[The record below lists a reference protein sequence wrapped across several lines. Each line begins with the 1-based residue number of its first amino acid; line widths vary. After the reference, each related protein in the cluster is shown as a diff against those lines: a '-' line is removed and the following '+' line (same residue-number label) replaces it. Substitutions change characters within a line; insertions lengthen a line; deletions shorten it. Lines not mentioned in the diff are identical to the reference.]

1 MLARLGVV
9 LGLDSAEFQKGIA
22 DANKK
27 LDNISAQM
35 PKFAAVA
42 GAAFLAATYKALQ
55 YADAVADTAKANDM
69 AISSILALGTAL
81 QQNGGDAQMAGRLLS
96 SFTAQVDE
104 AAEGSLSAQKA
115 FAKVG
120 VTLNDLAK
128 LDATALFD
136 KTVVALAK
144 IEDPIKRN
152 ALAMQMFGKA
162 AKGVD
167 WVGMAD
173 NIDGNREAY
182 EKYAESI
189 AKAAELNDKLE
200 ETTKKFTLAFT
211 EAALPALNDLFD
223 ALNKD
228 AGAMKFFMD
237 IVRTTTEVVAVLV
250 KYTTTVVRVLIE
262 DFKFLGQIIGR
273 VFKLEFQEMANDYK
287 AYKEKVEAMVKSDED
302 FARKILNREESS
314 KSKPKASSKG
324 FVGRQ
329 VTAAKDPELEK
340 AKKDAERLAES
351 LQKARGITAEFEK
364 QQQLNLEQ
372 AALRAQLN
380 GLATK
385 EREIAES
392 VLRVKEQ
399 TANQLK
405 DIDLKI
411 IDATIEKNNEMV
423 DVLRKVRD
431 EVEKSG
437 KSFEEKTAKQTKGIQ
452 DAQNTFEFGWNKA
465 FRQYAEDS
473 TNYMKQG
480 EEMFSAITNNM
491 SSAID
496 NFVENGKF
504 SFKDFTGSII
514 KDLLKIEMKMQAMQ
528 LFRMGLSFFGL
539 TGGAPTAGGKASGGQ
554 VGSGLP
560 YMVGEQG
567 PELFVPN
574 SAGTIIPN
582 NRLSETL
589 SGGSGQVVNYNGPY
603 IANLS
608 AIDTQSATQFLAK
621 NKMAVWS
628 ANQSAGRSVPTSR

>member
-1 MLARLGVV
+1 MGMLARLGVV

-22 DANKK
+22 DANRK
-27 LDNISAQM
+27 LDQISAQM

-42 GAAFLAATYKALQ
+42 GAAFVAATYKALQ
-55 YADAVADTAKANDM
+55 YADAVADTAKANDV

-81 QQNGGDAQMAGRLLS
+81 QQNGGDAQMAGKLLS

-104 AAEGSLSAQKA
+104 AAEGSLGAQKA
-115 FAKVG
+115 FARVG
-120 VTLNDLAK
+120 ISLNELAT

-136 KTVVALAK
+136 KTVTALAK

-152 ALAMQMFGKA
+152 SLAMQMFGKA

-173 NIDGNREAY
+173 NVEENRKAY

-189 AKAAELNDKLE
+189 EKAAELNDKLE
-200 ETTKKFTLAFT
+200 HSTRQFTLAFT
-211 EAALPALNDLFD
+211 EAALPALNELFD
-223 ALNKD
+223 TLQKD

-237 IVRTTTEVVAVLV
+237 VVRTTTETIAILV

-262 DFKFLGQIIGR
+262 DFKFLGQVINR
-273 VFKLEFQEMANDYK
+273 VFKFEFKDIADDYK

-302 FARKILNREESS
+302 FAKRILNRETSNQQ
-314 KSKPKASSKG
+314 KKKPFTFA
-324 FVGRQ
+324 GRE
-329 VTAAKDPELEK
+329 VKEAKDPETEK
-340 AKKDAERLAES
+340 AKKLAES
-351 LQKARGITAEFEK
+351 LEKARGITAEFEK

-385 EREIAES
+385 EREIAEA

-399 TANQLK
+399 TTAQLGQ
-405 DIDLKI
+405 IDLKI
-411 IDATIEKNNEMV
+411 IDATIEGNLEMV
-423 DVLRKVRD
+423 EVLKRVRD
-431 EVEKSG
+431 EVEASG
-437 KSFEEKTAKQTKGIQ
+437 KSFEEQTSRQTGAIQ
-452 DAQNTFEFGWNKA
+452 NAQNTFEFGWSKA
-465 FRQYAEDS
+465 FRQFGEDS
-473 TNYMKQG
+473 ENYMKKG
-480 EEMFSAITNNM
+480 EEYFTAFASNM

-504 SFKDFTGSII
+504 SFKDFATSII

-539 TGGAPTAGGKASGGQ
+539 TGSGVTAGAKASGGI

-589 SGGSGQVVNYNGPY
+589 TSGGQTINYNGPF
-603 IANLS
+603 IQNMS
-608 AIDTQSATQFLAK
+608 AIDTQSGVQFLAK
-621 NKMAVWS
+621 NKMTIWS
-628 ANQSAGRSVPTSR
+628 MNQSASRSLPANR

>member
-22 DANKK
+22 DANRK

-104 AAEGSLSAQKA
+104 AAEGSLGAQKA

-120 VTLNDLAK
+120 ITLNDLAK

-136 KTVVALAK
+136 KTVVALAR
-144 IEDPIKRN
+144 IEDPIQRN

-173 NIDGNREAY
+173 NVEENRQAY
-182 EKYAESI
+182 EKYAQSI
-189 AKAAELNDKLE
+189 EKAAELNDKLE
-200 ETTKKFTLAFT
+200 YTTRQFTLAFT

-223 ALNKD
+223 TLNKD

-250 KYTTTVVRVLIE
+250 KYTTTVVRILIE

-273 VFKLEFQEMANDYK
+273 VFKFEFQEMANDYK

-302 FARKILNREESS
+302 FARRVLNREASGDG
-314 KSKPKASSKG
+314 SKPKSSGGKG
-324 FVGRQ
+324 FVGRA
-329 VTAAKDPELEK
+329 VTPAKDPEAEK
-340 AKKDAERLAES
+340 AKKLAES
-351 LQKARGITAEFEK
+351 LEKARGITAEFEK

-385 EREIAES
+385 EREVAEA

-399 TANQLK
+399 TASQLK

-431 EVEKSG
+431 EVEASG
-437 KSFEEKTAKQTKGIQ
+437 KSFEEKTANQTIAIQ
-452 DAQNTFEFGWNKA
+452 NAQNTFAFGWNKA

-473 TNYMKQG
+473 ENYMKKG
-480 EEMFSAITNNM
+480 EQMFNAVTNNM
-491 SSAID
+491 NNAID

-504 SFKDFTGSII
+504 SFKDFASSII

-567 PELFVPN
+567 PELFIPN
-574 SAGTIIPN
+574 SSGTIIPN

-589 SGGSGQVVNYNGPY
+589 TGGSGQVINYNGPY
-603 IANLS
+603 VANLS

>member
-22 DANKK
+22 DANRK

-104 AAEGSLSAQKA
+104 AAEGSLGAQKA

-120 VTLNDLAK
+120 ITLNDLAK

-136 KTVVALAK
+136 KTVVALAR
-144 IEDPIKRN
+144 IEDPIQRN

-167 WVGMAD
+167 WTGMAD
-173 NIDGNREAY
+173 NVEENRQAY

-200 ETTKKFTLAFT
+200 QTTKQFTLAFT

-223 ALNKD
+223 TLNKD

-250 KYTTTVVRVLIE
+250 KYTTTVVRILIE

-302 FARKILNREESS
+302 FARRVLNREQAGGD
-314 KSKPKASSKG
+314 KPKSVGGKG

-329 VTAAKDPELEK
+329 VTPAKDPEAEK
-340 AKKDAERLAES
+340 AKKLAES
-351 LQKARGITAEFEK
+351 LEKARGITAEFEK

-385 EREIAES
+385 EREVAEA

-399 TANQLK
+399 TASQLK

-423 DVLRKVRD
+423 DVLRKVRE
-431 EVEKSG
+431 EVELSG
-437 KSFEEKTAKQTKGIQ
+437 KSFEEKTANQTIAIQ
-452 DAQNTFEFGWNKA
+452 NAQNTFAFGWNKA

-473 TNYMKQG
+473 ENYMKKG
-480 EEMFSAITNNM
+480 EQMFNAVTNNM
-491 SSAID
+491 NNAID

-504 SFKDFTGSII
+504 SFKDFATSII

-539 TGGAPTAGGKASGGQ
+539 TGGTPTAGGKASGGQ

-589 SGGSGQVVNYNGPY
+589 TGGSGQVINYNGPY
-603 IANLS
+603 VANLS

>member
-1 MLARLGVV
+1 MGMLARLGVV

-22 DANKK
+22 DANRK

-35 PKFAAVA
+35 PKFAAIA
-42 GAAFLAATYKALQ
+42 GAAFVAATYKALQ

-104 AAEGSLSAQKA
+104 AAEGSLGAQKA

-120 VTLNDLAK
+120 VSLNDLAT

-136 KTVVALAK
+136 KTVQALAK
-144 IEDPIKRN
+144 IEDPMTRN

-173 NIDGNREAY
+173 NVEENRQAY
-182 EKYAESI
+182 EKYAQSI
-189 AKAAELNDKLE
+189 EKAAELNDKLE
-200 ETTKKFTLAFT
+200 YSTRQFTLAFT
-211 EAALPALNDLFD
+211 EAALPALNELFD
-223 ALNKD
+223 TLQKD

-237 IVRTTTEVVAVLV
+237 IVRTTTETVAILI
-250 KYTTTVVRVLIE
+250 KYTTTIVRVLIE
-262 DFKFLGQIIGR
+262 DFKFLGKVIER
-273 VFKLEFQEMANDYK
+273 TFKLEFSSIADDYK

-302 FARKILNREESS
+302 FAQRILNREAE
-314 KSKPKASSKG
+314 KADTKKPKGVA
-324 FVGRQ
+324 GRL
-329 VTAAKDPELEK
+329 VTPAKDPEAEK
-340 AKKDAERLAES
+340 AKKLAES
-351 LQKARGITAEFEK
+351 LEKARGITAEFEK
-364 QQQLNLEQ
+364 QQQLQLQE
-372 AALRAQLN
+372 AELRAKLN

-385 EREIAES
+385 EREVAEA

-399 TANQLK
+399 TTAQLGQ
-405 DIDLKI
+405 IDLKI
-411 IDATIEKNNEMV
+411 IDATIEGNLEMV

-431 EVEKSG
+431 EVEASG
-437 KSFEEKTAKQTKGIQ
+437 KVFEEKTAKQTKDIQ
-452 DAQNTFEFGWNKA
+452 DSQNTFAFGWNKA

-473 TNYMKQG
+473 ENYMRKG
-480 EEMFSAITNNM
+480 EQMFAAITDNM
-491 SSAID
+491 NSAID

-504 SFKDFTGSII
+504 SFKDFASSII

-539 TGGAPTAGGKASGGQ
+539 TGGTPTAGGKASGGQ

-567 PELFVPN
+567 PELFIPN

-589 SGGSGQVVNYNGPY
+589 TGGSGQVVNYNGPY

>member
-1 MLARLGVV
+1 MGMLARLGVV

-22 DANKK
+22 DANRK

-42 GAAFLAATYKALQ
+42 GAAFIAATYKALQ

-69 AISSILALGTAL
+69 AVSSILALGTAL

-104 AAEGSLSAQKA
+104 AAEGSLGAQKA

-120 VTLNDLAK
+120 ISLNDLAK

-136 KTVVALAK
+136 KTVIALSK
-144 IEDPIKRN
+144 IEDPMTRN

-173 NIDGNREAY
+173 NVEGNREAY
-182 EKYAESI
+182 EKYARSI
-189 AKAAELNDKLE
+189 EIAAELNDKLE
-200 ETTKKFTLAFT
+200 ASTKSFTLAFT
-211 EAALPALNDLFD
+211 EAALPALNELFD
-223 ALNKD
+223 ALTKD

-262 DFKFLGQIIGR
+262 DFKFLGTIIGR
-273 VFKLEFQEMANDYK
+273 VFKFEFAEMADDYK
-287 AYKEKVEAMVKSDED
+287 AYKEKVEAMVKSDKD
-302 FARKILNREESS
+302 FANRVLNREAD
-314 KSKPKASSKG
+314 KRDASKPKGVA
-324 FVGRQ
+324 GRL
-329 VTAAKDPELEK
+329 VTPAKDPEAEKAKKLAESLEK
-340 AKKDAERLAES
+340 AK
-351 LQKARGITAEFEK
+351 GITGEFEK

-385 EREIAES
+385 EREVAEA

-399 TANQLK
+399 TASQLK

-431 EVEKSG
+431 EVEASG
-437 KSFEEKTAKQTKGIQ
+437 KSFEEKTAKQTVDIQ
-452 DAQNTFEFGWNKA
+452 NVQNTFAFGWNKA

-473 TNYMKQG
+473 ENYMKKG
-480 EEMFSAITNNM
+480 EAMFNAVTNNM
-491 SSAID
+491 NNAID
-496 NFVENGKF
+496 NFVETGKF
-504 SFKDFTGSII
+504 SFRDFTASII
-514 KDLLKIEMKMQAMQ
+514 KDLIKIEMKMQAMQ
-528 LFRMGLSFFGL
+528 LFRMGLSYFGL
-539 TGGAPTAGGKASGGQ
+539 SGATPTAGGKASGGQ

-567 PELFVPN
+567 PELFIPN

-589 SGGSGQVVNYNGPY
+589 TGGSGQVVNYNGPY

-628 ANQSAGRSVPTSR
+628 ANQSAGRSIPQSR

>member
-1 MLARLGVV
+1 MGMLARLGVV

-22 DANKK
+22 DANRK

-35 PKFAAVA
+35 PKFAAIA

-104 AAEGSLSAQKA
+104 AAEGSLGAQKA

-120 VTLNDLAK
+120 ITLNDLAK

-136 KTVVALAK
+136 KTVVALAR
-144 IEDPIKRN
+144 IEDPIQRN

-173 NIDGNREAY
+173 NVEENRQAY

-223 ALNKD
+223 TLNKD

-250 KYTTTVVRVLIE
+250 KYTSTVVRILIE

-302 FARKILNREESS
+302 FARRVLNREQAGGD
-314 KSKPKASSKG
+314 KPKSIGGKG

-329 VTAAKDPELEK
+329 VTPAKDPEAEK
-340 AKKDAERLAES
+340 AKKLAES
-351 LQKARGITAEFEK
+351 LEKARGITAEFEK

-385 EREIAES
+385 EREVAES

-399 TANQLK
+399 TASQLK

-423 DVLRKVRD
+423 DVLRKVRE
-431 EVEKSG
+431 EVELSG
-437 KSFEEKTAKQTKGIQ
+437 KSFEEKTANQTIAIQ
-452 DAQNTFEFGWNKA
+452 NAQNTFSFGWNKA

-473 TNYMKQG
+473 ENYMKKG
-480 EEMFSAITNNM
+480 EQMFNAVTNNM
-491 SSAID
+491 NNAID

-504 SFKDFTGSII
+504 SFKDFATSII

-589 SGGSGQVVNYNGPY
+589 TGGSGQVINYNGPY
-603 IANLS
+603 VANLS

>member
-104 AAEGSLSAQKA
+104 AAEGSLGAQKA

-120 VTLNDLAK
+120 ITLNDLAK

-136 KTVVALAK
+136 KTVVALAR
-144 IEDPIKRN
+144 IEDPITRN

-173 NIDGNREAY
+173 NVETNRQAY

-189 AKAAELNDKLE
+189 RKAAELNDKLE

-211 EAALPALNDLFD
+211 EAALPALNELFD
-223 ALNKD
+223 TLNKD
-228 AGAMKFFMD
+228 SGAMKFFMD
-237 IVRTTTEVVAVLV
+237 IVRATTEVVAILI
-250 KYTTTVVRVLIE
+250 KYTSTVVRILIE
-262 DFKFLGQIIGR
+262 DFKFLGRIIGR

-302 FARKILNREESS
+302 FARRILNREQSNGN
-314 KSKPKASSKG
+314 KPKSISGKD

-329 VTAAKDPELEK
+329 VTPAKDPELEK
-340 AKKDAERLAES
+340 AKKLAES
-351 LQKARGITAEFEK
+351 LEKARGITAEFEK

-385 EREIAES
+385 EREVAES

-399 TANQLK
+399 TASQLK

-423 DVLRKVRD
+423 DVLRKVRE
-431 EVEKSG
+431 EVELSG
-437 KSFEEKTAKQTKGIQ
+437 KSFEEKTANQTIAIQ
-452 DAQNTFEFGWNKA
+452 NAQNTFSFGWNKA

-473 TNYMKQG
+473 ENYMKKG
-480 EEMFSAITNNM
+480 EEMFNAITNNM
-491 SSAID
+491 NTAID

-504 SFKDFTGSII
+504 SFKDFATSII
-514 KDLLKIEMKMQAMQ
+514 KDLLAIEMKMQAMQ
-528 LFRMGLSFFGL
+528 LFRLGLSFFGL

-567 PELFVPN
+567 PELFIPN

-589 SGGSGQVVNYNGPY
+589 TGGSGQVINYNGPY
-603 IANLS
+603 VANLS

>member
-1 MLARLGVV
+1 MGMLARLGVV

-22 DANKK
+22 DANRK

-55 YADAVADTAKANDM
+55 YADAVADTAKANDV

-104 AAEGSLSAQKA
+104 AAEGSLGAQKA
-115 FAKVG
+115 FARVG
-120 VTLNDLAK
+120 ITLNDLAK

-136 KTVVALAK
+136 KTVVALAR
-144 IEDPIKRN
+144 IEDPIQRN

-173 NIDGNREAY
+173 NVEENRQAY

-189 AKAAELNDKLE
+189 QKAAELNDKLE
-200 ETTKKFTLAFT
+200 QSTKQFTLAFT

-223 ALNKD
+223 TLTKD

-250 KYTTTVVRVLIE
+250 KYTTTVVRILIE

-273 VFKLEFQEMANDYK
+273 VFKFEFKEMADDYK

-302 FARKILNREESS
+302 FARRVLNREANSS
-314 KSKPKASSKG
+314 GNKPKTAGAG
-324 FVGRQ
+324 FAGRQ
-329 VTAAKDPELEK
+329 VTPAKDPEAEK
-340 AKKDAERLAES
+340 AKKLAES
-351 LQKARGITAEFEK
+351 LEKARGITAEFEK

-385 EREIAES
+385 EREVAEA

-423 DVLRKVRD
+423 DVLRKVRE
-431 EVEKSG
+431 EVELSG
-437 KSFEEKTAKQTKGIQ
+437 RSFEEKTANQTIAIQ
-452 DAQNTFEFGWNKA
+452 NAQNTFAFGWNKA

-473 TNYMKQG
+473 ENYMKKG
-480 EEMFSAITNNM
+480 EQMFNAVTNNM
-491 SSAID
+491 NNAID

-504 SFKDFTGSII
+504 SFKDFATSII

-589 SGGSGQVVNYNGPY
+589 TGGSGQVINYNGPY
-603 IANLS
+603 VANLS